1 MRALHTHAQLKA
13 VEQYTSQQQQQH
25 QQPPRQQRQ
34 HQQHNDE
41 YQHTE
46 TTLYSHTIYVT
57 EAHQSRSLT
66 CQTDSLCLVWLDLL
80 ASVGMA
86 LALAWFGSI
95 LFTTG
100 HPILWLRFSYIFY
113 FSLQHNHFRNY
124 SSVSQYRVLGSVLSV
139 HNMQYGCVFFFIH
152 VYLFCCILISFLL
165 TAMAISQLLLFFLS
179 AFVCRC
185 DFFHCCLLY
194 IYLCAKE
201 GKKATTATSTITRT
215 AYNCNVGK
223 ETLVMIRN
231 RYALLATHRLIL

>member
-86 LALAWFGSI
+86 LAWFGSI

-152 VYLFCCILISFLL
+152 VYLFCCILISFFL

-185 DFFHCCLLY
+185 DFFLCCLLY

-201 GKKATTATSTITRT
+201 EKKSNNRNINNN
-215 AYNCNVGK
+215 AYG
-223 ETLVMIRN
+223 I
-231 RYALLATHRLIL
+231 